1 MKTFCPPSV
10 EKIPSNKTMQ
20 LELNNVIHNTI
31 SATIVNRPKGLSS
44 FIQSRVR
51 RDWIKKE
58 NLSVSSVTLW

>member
-1 MKTFCPPSV
+1 
-10 EKIPSNKTMQ
+10 MQ

-44 FIQSRVR
+44 FIQSRDR